1 MSNSSTDFMNR
12 AMALLDKDN
21 AETQKNQELNL
32 LMLRIA
38 ARDIRHEFSVDMK
51 A

>member
-21 AETQKNQELNL
+21 AETQKKSRVKSSYVKNNC
-32 LMLRIA
+32 
-38 ARDIRHEFSVDMK
+38 
-51 A
+51 